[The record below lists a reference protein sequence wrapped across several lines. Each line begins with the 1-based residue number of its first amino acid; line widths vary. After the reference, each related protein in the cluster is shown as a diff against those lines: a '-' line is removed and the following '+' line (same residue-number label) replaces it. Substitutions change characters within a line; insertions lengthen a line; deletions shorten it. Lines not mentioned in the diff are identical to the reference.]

1 MKICQVYNEQR
12 SRIGGEPAVI
22 EVTTRVLKANGHES
36 RLLMKS
42 SRDLEHSILMRAGAF
57 WTGAYNRASYR
68 EMHRLL
74 EADRPD
80 LVHVHS
86 VYPMFSPSILL
97 ACRKAGVPV
106 VMTVHTHNLTCP
118 TWFHLRN
125 GSTCESCLGGNEY
138 QCVRHNCRQN
148 LLESTAYALRS
159 FVARRFR
166 LFHNNVDI
174 LMVPTHFS
182 KTMLLRAGF
191 DRDQVMVVPNPT
203 AVTEIPSDRALGD
216 YVAFAGRI
224 SPEKGLDTLL
234 SAAALLPHLSFKVAG
249 DGPVLPS
256 MIARAP
262 KNVSFE
268 GRLAYDQLLSFYRK
282 ARMLVVP
289 SVWFEP
295 FGMVAA
301 DAMAL
306 GLPVVASR
314 IGGLPDVVD
323 EGVTG
328 LLFEPGNA
336 AELAQ
341 QICRIWADPELG
353 ARLGQSGRTKAAHR
367 YSQEAYYR
375 NLLAAYNTAIHGR
388 STSPALL
395 PILT

>member
-1 MKICQVYNEQR
+1 MKICQIYNEQR

-22 EVTTRVLKANGHES
+22 EVTTRVLEANGHAS
-36 RLLMKS
+36 RLVMKS
-42 SRDLEHSILMRAGAF
+42 SRDLEHSIVKRVGAF
-57 WTGAYNRASYR
+57 WTGAYNGATYK
-68 EMHRLL
+68 EMQRLL
-74 EADRPD
+74 QSDRPD

-97 ACRKAGVPV
+97 ACRRAGVPV

-125 GSTCESCLGGNEY
+125 GSTCENCLGGNEY
-138 QCVRHNCRQN
+138 QCVMHNCRKN

-166 LFHNNVDI
+166 LFHDNVDI

-203 AVTEIPSDRALGD
+203 AVTEIPADRAPGD
-216 YVAFAGRI
+216 YVAFAGRV
-224 SPEKGLDTLL
+224 SSEKGVDILL
-234 SAAALLPHLSFKVAG
+234 AAAALMPDLPFKVAG
-249 DGPVLPS
+249 DGPVLPA
-256 MIARAP
+256 MISQAP
-262 KNVSFE
+262 KNVHFV
-268 GRLAYDQLLSFYRK
+268 GRLAYDELLSFYKK

-336 AELAQ
+336 VELVQ
-341 QICRIWADPELG
+341 QIRRIWDDPVLG
-353 ARLGQSGRTKAAHR
+353 ARLGKSGRTKAAQR

-388 STSPALL
+388 ATSSALL